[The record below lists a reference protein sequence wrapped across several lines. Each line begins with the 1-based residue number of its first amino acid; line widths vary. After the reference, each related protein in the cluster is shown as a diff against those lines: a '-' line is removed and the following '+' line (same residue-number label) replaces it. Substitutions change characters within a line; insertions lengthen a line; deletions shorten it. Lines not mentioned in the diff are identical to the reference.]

1 MIVRGRAKKRVVLK
15 MLNHREN
22 YSSQQ
27 LREVFKISGECW
39 GDFESNLTFVAASLK
54 IPVGKLRPD
63 DELIDLEFDKE
74 FSGDQFLELDLILK
88 NYSPASSL
96 RTVRDVVSAIGELK
110 KGGTKNPMPQ

>member
-1 MIVRGRAKKRVVLK
+1 MIIRGRARKGVVLK
-15 MLNHREN
+15 MLNLREN
-22 YSSQQ
+22 FSSQQ
-27 LREVFKISGECW
+27 LREVFKISEECW
-39 GDFESNLTFVAASLK
+39 RDFESNLTFVATSLK

-110 KGGTKNPMPQ
+110 KGGTKTPMPQ